1 MTTPSTVPLAL
12 AELRDELLALE
23 EPDRLALLVEIGEE
37 LPKVPARIRD
47 DPAAL
52 ERVSEC
58 QSPVFIAVE
67 TDRAGAVI
75 LHAVAPASA
84 PTTRG
89 FASLLAQGVAGASPA
104 DVLAIPAGFPRTLGL
119 DRVVS
124 PLRLAGM
131 TGLLTRTQRQVR
143 AAFGS

>member
-1 MTTPSTVPLAL
+1 MTSPPAVPRAL

-37 LPKVPARIRD
+37 LPEVPARIRES
-47 DPAAL
+47 PAAL

-67 TDRAGAVI
+67 ADGAGAVV

-104 DVLAIPAGFPRTLGL
+104 EVLAIPADFPRTLGL
-119 DRVVS
+119 DRAVS
-124 PLRLAGM
+124 PLRIAGM
-131 TGLLTRTQRQVR
+131 TGLLARTQRQVR
-143 AAFGS
+143 AAFRP